1 LSLGVDGVLNVL
13 KPPGMTSH
21 DVVDAVRRL
30 AGLRRVGHTGTLDPG
45 AAGVLVL
52 CLGRATRLSEFLM
65 DVDKEYRVEL
75 RLGSRTSTGDA
86 YGEVLPPPA
95 GGASLARAAGPGA
108 AGGPAPDREAGRAG
122 IGPTAWAR
130 NAAAVEA
137 VLRRF
142 TGEILQV
149 PPMVSA
155 IHHEGARLYEL
166 ARRGEVVD
174 VQPRPIVVHRIE
186 IVTHDR
192 DWTRLLLHV
201 TCGKGAYIR
210 KLCADV
216 GDALGCGGYAH
227 FMVRTRTGTFEVE
240 HARTLEELG
249 ALAAEGALEGAL
261 MSMDDAVGHLPAVDL
276 SDQSVSDVLHGHP
289 VPVWKAGRVLADQV
303 PVRLRSRRGALVA
316 LARVEQGLLRPF
328 KVLAGA
334 AGGAAERQAR
344 PAQTGPSRARGASQD
359 VPAKPGRS
367 RPPGGPRAPHLRPR

>member
-1 LSLGVDGVLNVL
+1 MDGVLNVL

-75 RLGSRTSTGDA
+75 RLGLRTSTGDA
-86 YGEVLPPPA
+86 YGEVLPPPDPL
-95 GGASLARAAGPGA
+95 SGA
-108 AGGPAPDREAGRAG
+108 AAPLRR
-122 IGPTAWAR
+122 
-130 NAAAVEA
+130 AAVEG

-174 VQPRPIVVHRIE
+174 IQPRPIVVHRID
-186 IVTHDR
+186 IVTYAR

-210 KLCADV
+210 KLCADI
-216 GDALGCGGYAH
+216 GDALGVGGYAH
-227 FMVRTRTGTFEVE
+227 FMVRTRTGTFDVE

-249 ALAAEGALEGAL
+249 ALAAEGALDGAL
-261 MSMDDAVGHLPAVDL
+261 ISMDDAVGHLPAVDL

-289 VPVWKAGRVLADQV
+289 VPVWKAGHALADEL
-303 PVRLRSRRGALVA
+303 PVRLRSRRGTLVA

-334 AGGAAERQAR
+334 VTGA
-344 PAQTGPSRARGASQD
+344 P
-359 VPAKPGRS
+359 
-367 RPPGGPRAPHLRPR
+367 PRAPRLRPR

>member
-1 LSLGVDGVLNVL
+1 VDGVLSVL

-45 AAGVLVL
+45 ASGVLVV

-75 RLGSRTSTGDA
+75 RLGLRTTTGDA
-86 YGEVLPPPA
+86 YGEVLPPLEPA
-95 GGASLARAAGPGA
+95 PARPLGTGASRSGPRDG
-108 AGGPAPDREAGRAG
+108 AGRRG
-122 IGPTAWAR
+122 T
-130 NAAAVEA
+130 VEA

-142 TGEILQV
+142 IGRILQV

-155 IHHEGARLYEL
+155 IHHEGERLYEL

-174 VQPRPIVVHRIE
+174 LQPRPIVVHRID

-201 TCGKGAYIR
+201 ACGKGTYIR
-210 KLCADV
+210 KLCADI

-227 FMVRTRTGTFEVE
+227 FMVRTRTGTFGVE
-240 HARTLEELG
+240 DARTIEELQ
-249 ALAAEGALEGAL
+249 ALAAEGAVEGAL
-261 MSMDDAVGHLPAVDL
+261 ISMDNALAHLPAVDL
-276 SDQSVSDVLHGHP
+276 SDQSVSDVLHGHA
-289 VPVWKAGRVLADQV
+289 VPVWKAGRTPPAEDT

-316 LARVEQGLLRPF
+316 LARVEQGQLRPF

-334 AGGAAERQAR
+334 AAPLPSAA
-344 PAQTGPSRARGASQD
+344 
-359 VPAKPGRS
+359 GR
-367 RPPGGPRAPHLRPR
+367 RPPRDDRAPRVRPR

>member
-1 LSLGVDGVLNVL
+1 MDGVLNVL

-75 RLGSRTSTGDA
+75 RLGIRTSTGDA
-86 YGEVLPPPA
+86 YGEVLPPPDRLTA
-95 GGASLARAAGPGA
+95 DS
-108 AGGPAPDREAGRAG
+108 PATRTP
-122 IGPTAWAR
+122 
-130 NAAAVEA
+130 AAVDA

-210 KLCADV
+210 KLCADI
-216 GDALGCGGYAH
+216 GDALGVGGYAH

-289 VPVWKAGRVLADQV
+289 VPVWKAGRVLADDA

-334 AGGAAERQAR
+334 AGGAAERPARPAQAGQAR
-344 PAQTGPSRARGASQD
+344 PAKPGPSRH
-359 VPAKPGRS
+359 
-367 RPPGGPRAPHLRPR
+367 PGGPRAPRLRPR

>member
-1 LSLGVDGVLNVL
+1 MDGVLNVL

-21 DVVDAVRRL
+21 DVVDTVRRL

-75 RLGSRTSTGDA
+75 RLGMRTSTGDA
-86 YGEVLPPPA
+86 YGEVLPPPD
-95 GGASLARAAGPGA
+95 
-108 AGGPAPDREAGRAG
+108 GPAPAASPLRR
-122 IGPTAWAR
+122 
-130 NAAAVEA
+130 AAVEGA
-137 VLRRF
+137 LRRF

-155 IHHEGARLYEL
+155 IHHEGVRLYEL

-174 VQPRPIVVHRIE
+174 VQPRPIVVYSIE
-186 IVTHDR
+186 IVTHNH

-210 KLCADV
+210 KLCADI
-216 GDALGCGGYAH
+216 GDVLAVGGYAH
-227 FMVRTRTGTFEVE
+227 FMVRARTGLF
-240 HARTLEELG
+240 HIAQARTLEELA
-249 ALAAEGALEGAL
+249 ALAAEGALDGAL
-261 MSMDDAVGHLPAVDL
+261 ISMDDAVGHLPVVDL

-289 VPVWKAGRVLADQV
+289 VPAWKAGHALADDQ
-303 PVRLRSRRGALVA
+303 PVRLRSRRGTLVA
-316 LARVEQGLLRPF
+316 LARVEQGVLRPF

-334 AGGAAERQAR
+334 PAGTP
-344 PAQTGPSRARGASQD
+344 PAGP
-359 VPAKPGRS
+359 P